1 MFSFHWTVLYSYK
14 TQRNY
19 EKNHAIQIKM
29 PDKKVIEKGV
39 LFMIAA
45 LVSSH
50 DFDLSLTVVT
60 TNNKS
65 WYD

>member
-1 MFSFHWTVLYSYK
+1 
-14 TQRNY
+14 
-19 EKNHAIQIKM
+19 M

-65 WYD
+65 